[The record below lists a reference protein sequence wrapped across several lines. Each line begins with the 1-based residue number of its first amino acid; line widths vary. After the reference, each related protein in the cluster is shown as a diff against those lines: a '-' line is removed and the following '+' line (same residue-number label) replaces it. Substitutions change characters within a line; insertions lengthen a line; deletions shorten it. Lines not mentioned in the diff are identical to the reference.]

1 MTGNG
6 GEKIEMISTLA
17 ALPGEVLA
25 ALGMLALLFLY
36 VGKAYAGDAVFGQP
50 GVGEKKRM
58 TVVNERLRALGALSL
73 VLGASALV
81 YVV

>member
-1 MTGNG
+1 
-6 GEKIEMISTLA
+6 MISTLA
-17 ALPGEVLA
+17 ALPSEVLA
-25 ALGMLALLFLY
+25 ALGMLALLSLY
-36 VGKAYAGDAVFGQP
+36 VGKAYAGDAIFSQP